1 MHLWFKYREKG
12 ENTLLPS
19 SPPLPSSISLGGLG
33 PTSPI
38 FHPNGMVYFYLSRKI
53 SVKSSKMDHPGAD
66 LPGLQGK
73 EAVGNIAAERKPK
86 E

>member
-1 MHLWFKYREKG
+1 MWFKYREKG

-19 SPPLPSSISLGGLG
+19 FPPSSTSLGGLG
-33 PTSPI
+33 PASPI
-38 FHPNGMVYFYLSRKI
+38 FHLNGMVYFYLPRKI
-53 SVKSSKMDHPGAD
+53 SAKSSKMDHPQVD

-73 EAVGNIAAERKPK
+73 EAVGNIVAERKPK